1 MQNRTHTHRGT
12 CQACGAVQAV
22 MVKGLL
28 AKHGYTVEWGFF
40 NGVCA
45 GADRLP
51 LEVNK
56 DLAMATI
63 SHLRDEFIPAQK
75 ARIAGLENGT
85 VFPKWTKREKVAAF
99 RWNDVEC
106 NRDEISDDQAAT
118 QVQTAMRK
126 AAGRISSAKAH
137 MSMLKNLIETRH
149 GQPLYP
155 VNREVRKEL
164 KAGSKVRIG
173 GKSGWIG
180 EVIEVKY
187 AVARGCGPYM
197 NGHTMMHAFIR
208 APKGGIAQ
216 IPTRTIRQDAILDDP
231 ADEK

>member
-1 MQNRTHTHRGT
+1 MQNKTHTHRGT

-40 NGVCA
+40 NGVCT

-63 SHLRDEFIPAQK
+63 SHLRDEFIPVQK

-137 MSMLKNLIETRH
+137 ASMLENLIETRH

-164 KAGSKVRIG
+164 KVGSKVRIG
-173 GKSGWIG
+173 GKKGNVY
-180 EVIEVKY
+180 EVLKIEDRK
-187 AVARGCGPYM
+187 AWGCGPYL
-197 NGHTMMHAFIR
+197 NGHTMPHAVFNSSLGKEF
-208 APKGGIAQ
+208 A
-216 IPTRTIRQDAILDDP
+216 IPTRTIRQDAII
-231 ADEK
+231 ENT